1 MCSKGIILIQN
12 QEFVIIE
19 RHKMKLEDIINI
31 IPGTPQFRIKESL
44 QISAPNYYFYGQ
56 QELENDLTGVM
67 LNKENSK
74 TISTMDNL
82 SLVCEGDILF
92 SLISGRTTIVR
103 EKHNGY
109 LYTQNYVKLIPE
121 AKLDSKYL
129 VYLLNESDFIRNQWL
144 KGLQGSAVLKH
155 TVKQL
160 RELELPNMHT
170 YDKQK
175 IIGDIYFNQQQLS
188 ALRMRVANTEQIL
201 LIEKLKGLTK

>member
-1 MCSKGIILIQN
+1 
-12 QEFVIIE
+12 
-19 RHKMKLEDIINI
+19 MKVEDIINI

-44 QISAPNYYFYGQ
+44 HINAPNYYFYGQ

-129 VYLLNESDFIRNQWL
+129 VYLLNESDFIRKQWL

-201 LIEKLKGLTK
+201 LIEKLKGVTK

>member
-82 SLVCEGDILF
+82 NLVCEGDILF
-92 SLISGRTTIVR
+92 SLISGKTTIVR
-103 EKHNGY
+103 KKHNGY

-121 AKLDSKYL
+121 DKLDSKYL
-129 VYLLNESDFIRNQWL
+129 VYLLNESDFIRKQWL

-201 LIEKLKGLTK
+201 LIEKLKSS